1 MDIFFEDISPSD
13 RIMIR
18 TQNSEYRFSV
28 VDPTERKG
36 ILTGGSL
43 GDQQRSAVLV
53 GALSGGENSFA
64 SDTAGLKTGAR
75 ALFYLTA
82 RNGVER
88 LITSMITSLKRTRPP
103 EGHQR
108 DEQREAA

>member
-28 VDPTERKG
+28 VDPAERKG
-36 ILTGGSL
+36 VLTGGSL
-43 GDQQRSAVLV
+43 GDQHRNAVLV
-53 GALSGGENSFA
+53 GVLSGGANSFA

-88 LITSMITSLKRTRPP
+88 LITSIITSLKRTKPP
-103 EGHQR
+103 EGQR
-108 DEQREAA
+108 HEERREAA